1 MSGVSTATVLA
12 GASLAAGVAGTALSV
27 MGQSRAADAA
37 AKQAEYQSQV
47 ARNNQQIMERNAK
60 LAEQQGAAD
69 EERQRLKTGQI
80 IGSQRSAIA
89 SQGGDP
95 NSGSYLDILGDT
107 ASAGE
112 TDALTIKSNAALR
125 AYGFRAQGA
134 NAGAQAS
141 MFDMQS
147 ANATSMLPFTIGSTL
162 LSGASSVAG
171 KWAMMSD
178 MGGGYKLGKDTART
192 AGDADL
198 GGYNWSRS

>member
-1 MSGVSTATVLA
+1 MSGVSTATMLA
-12 GASLAAGVAGTALSV
+12 GAAIATSVAGTAVSV

-112 TDALTIKSNAALR
+112 TDALTIRSNAALR

-134 NAGAQAS
+134 NAGAQAG
-141 MFDMQS
+141 MFDLQS
-147 ANATSMLPFTIGSTL
+147 ANATGMLPFTIGSTL

-178 MGGGYKLGKDTART
+178 MGGKYSLEKDTART
-192 AGDADL
+192 RGDADL
-198 GGYNWSRS
+198 GGYNWR